1 MTFLNVSNGC
11 PLSLLQGNARIH
23 QTKSLGS
30 LSNDDIDDNEIG
42 KKRQQ
47 AFCTF
52 LCRHCTTTTWKCL
65 ISRLVVD
72 KNSRQRLSLSFPEL
86 RYSLLECQYQYLT
99 NWTTWNKRDK
109 VWSLRRR
116 CCLSSLIR
124 IKTPSP
130 ECLSCIAGFWNGIP
144 CLRKFV
150 LIS

>member
-1 MTFLNVSNGC
+1 MPIFFVTGKRADPS
-11 PLSLLQGNARIH
+11 
-23 QTKSLGS
+23 
-30 LSNDDIDDNEIG
+30 NEIIRKLKQRRHRRQRDRRKKTIG
-42 KKRQQ
+42 KNGKTH

-52 LCRHCTTTTWKCL
+52 LCRHCTTTTWKC
-65 ISRLVVD
+65 